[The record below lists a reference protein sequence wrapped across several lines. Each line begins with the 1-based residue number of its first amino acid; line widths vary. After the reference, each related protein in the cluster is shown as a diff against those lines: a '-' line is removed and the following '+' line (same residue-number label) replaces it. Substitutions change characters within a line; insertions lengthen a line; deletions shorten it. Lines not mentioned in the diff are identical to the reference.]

1 MSLWRRMLLPLAA
14 GLLGALFI
22 TTIYFGLVS
31 WAESPQHAWEL
42 FWQERWLVVPIILGF
57 GIQVSLYT
65 ILKKR
70 LFAPAVSSA
79 PSGVITGAGGATST
93 VAMVACCAH
102 HVTDVLPI
110 LGMTAAATFLASY
123 QTTFMLVGLS
133 VTWIGIAIMTTILF
147 KERQKAI
154 QQLTLI
160 QQTS

>member
-1 MSLWRRMLLPLAA
+1 VSLWKRIFWPLFT

-22 TTIYFGLVS
+22 TAIYFGLVS
-31 WAESPQHAWEL
+31 WAESPQHAIDL
-42 FWQERWLVVPIILGF
+42 LWQERWLVVPIIMGF

-65 ILKKR
+65 VLKKR
-70 LFAPAVSSA
+70 LFAPTVGSA

-123 QTTFMLVGLS
+123 QTTFLLVGLS
-133 VTWIGIAIMTTILF
+133 VTWIGIAIMTTIVL
-147 KERQKAI
+147 KERHKAI

-160 QQTS
+160 QQSS